1 MKVQRYLL
9 IFVAAVILINVKWGA
24 SPLIA
29 EARASFD
36 ESSGTSDPSQK
47 LSIQKDRSKEI
58 FAHLMKHLQGNR
70 IAIPP
75 TELQAIVTA
84 VHDASTKY
92 GFKPELLLSLIEK
105 ESMFK
110 SKAVSAKGAVG
121 LMQVL
126 PSTAEIVAEELDIEW
141 SGEHILYDP
150 AANIEIGTYY
160 LYTLWKRF
168 QDIDTALSA
177 YNVGP
182 TKAVAIKGN
191 APFLQTYFSMSVKE
205 HQVTHTLQ

>member
-1 MKVQRYLL
+1 MKIQRYLY
-9 IFVAAVILINVKWGA
+9 IFLVTAIIINVKWGA
-24 SPLIA
+24 YPLIA
-29 EARASFD
+29 DVNVSPGEG
-36 ESSGTSDPSQK
+36 SSTTEILQK
-47 LSIQKDRSKEI
+47 RSNQKDRSKELC
-58 FAHLMKHLQGNR
+58 AHLAEHLEGNR
-70 IAIPP
+70 VIIPP
-75 TELQAIVTA
+75 AELQAIVSA
-84 VHDASTKY
+84 VRDASMKY

-110 SKAVSAKGAVG
+110 SSAVSAKGAVG

-141 SGEHILYDP
+141 SGEHLLYDP

-177 YNVGP
+177 YNFGP
-182 TKAVAIKGN
+182 TKAEAIKGN
-191 APFLQTYFSMSVKE
+191 APFLRTYFSMSVKK
-205 HQVTHTLQ
+205 HQVKHALP